1 MSRITKALS
10 LLVCLLCP
18 IMAAAQ
24 LATII
29 GTISDEKTTLSGAT
43 ISLLKGADSSWLKT
57 EISDD
62 KGVFTFSQVSG
73 GSYLLSATSVGYES
87 VLVPIIVNESTSLP
101 FNIQLH
107 KSNNSLGEVAVTA
120 KKPFIEMSLGKLVVN
135 IEGTSTTAIS
145 TVLDLLRRLPGVSVD
160 QNGNITMMGKAGV
173 MVLIDDRPTYLSG
186 DDLANYLRTI
196 TAEEVSQIELI
207 TQPGAKYDAA
217 GNTGVINV
225 KIKKN
230 RKQGLNGNLTL
241 SYGQGL
247 YYNRHE
253 SLQVNYK
260 KKKLNLSLGLTDM
273 EAIGFAD
280 YLETL
285 SYYNPA
291 TASLQAQ
298 TKVHSAPIEVFSNT
312 ALRLAV
318 DYQFSESTSSG
329 VNCRSNYHPN
339 INHGYINT
347 STTNFTNNNL
357 DFTNI
362 NSQDGFIRRDVMA
375 NAYITHKFSKE
386 HSLDLNLDY
395 LLFNKNAWQ
404 DIQNTKYDATMQPLP
419 GGLQLHSQQP
429 TNINVFSARADY
441 SGTLKHDIKMDAGL
455 KSSFVGTDNDAKFT
469 QYVGGAWVYD
479 STRSNRF
486 NYKENINAAYLN
498 FSKTLNPKWDVRLG
512 LRAEQTNSDGQ
523 QYVHDVHFTK
533 HYLSLFPTGFLSYKN
548 DSSNQFELNY
558 GRRIDRPSY
567 SQLNPFIYYA
577 YDYNYNVGNPNLQP
591 QFTNSIELKH
601 SYKNMIITSL
611 NYSAT
616 NDVMNDIL
624 EVNDSTRVVYKTQ
637 KNFASNNFGYAAIQ
651 FNKNIFKWWSFNS
664 SVSVFYASY
673 NGMVYNV
680 NKHVEYSGYSVSV
693 NTQFDFGKGWKADG
707 YGYYNSNGRT
717 SLTEYFSAN
726 GYMELGVSKK
736 INERF
741 LIKFSAEDPLYI
753 NKFHFNNEAA
763 NFKSDARVRYATQF
777 FSLAITW
784 KFGGKQS
791 ETHQISTI
799 DEAGRVK

>member
-1 MSRITKALS
+1 MSWITKVLS

-18 IMAAAQ
+18 LAAVAQ
-24 LATII
+24 LLTISGI
-29 GTISDEKTTLSGAT
+29 ISDEKATLSGAT
-43 ISLLKGADSSWLKT
+43 ISLLKGADSSWVKT

-87 VLVPIIVNESTSLP
+87 LLMPINVNENTSVP

-107 KSNNSLGEVAVTA
+107 KSNNSLGEVAITA

-173 MVLIDDRPTYLSG
+173 MVLIDDHPTYLSG

-241 SYGQGL
+241 SYGQGVR
-247 YYNRHE
+247 YNRHE

-260 KKKLNLSLGLTDM
+260 KKKLNLSFGLTDM

-285 SYYNPA
+285 SYFNVA
-291 TASLQAQ
+291 NSSLLAKS
-298 TKVHSAPIEVFSNT
+298 KVHSATIEDFSNT
-312 ALRLAV
+312 AIRLAA
-318 DYQFSESTSSG
+318 DYDLDKDNTIG
-329 VNCRSNYHPN
+329 VNVRSTYHPN
-339 INHGYINT
+339 NTHGDIST
-347 STTNFTNNNL
+347 ATTNDVNNS
-357 DFTNI
+357 I
-362 NSQDGFIRRDVMA
+362 GFGEVRNKDYHLRKDIMA
-375 NAYITHKFSKE
+375 NAYLTHKFNKDNT
-386 HSLDLNLDY
+386 LDVNLDY
-395 LLFNKNAWQ
+395 LAFTKTAWQ
-404 DIQNTKYDATMQPLP
+404 DINNTQYDVIKLLTNQQL
-419 GGLQLHSQQP
+419 LHSQQP
-429 TNINVFSARADY
+429 SEINVFSARADY
-441 SGTLKHDIKMDAGL
+441 SGTLKHDIKMEAGL
-455 KSSFVGTDNDAKFT
+455 KSSIVGTDNDAKFT

-498 FSKTLNPKWDVRLG
+498 FSKTLNPKWDARVG
-512 LRAEQTNSDGQ
+512 LRAEQTNADGQ

-533 HYLSLFPTGFLSYKN
+533 HYLSLFPTGFLSYKK

-567 SQLNPFIYYA
+567 NQLNPFIYYA
-577 YDYNYNVGNPNLQP
+577 FDYNYNVGNPNLQP

-601 SYKNMIITSL
+601 SYKNMIITTL

-637 KNFASNNFGYAAIQ
+637 KNFASNNFGYIGIQ
-651 FNKNIFKWWSFNS
+651 FNKNIFKWWSLNS

-673 NGMVYNV
+673 NGMVNNV

-707 YGYYNSNGRT
+707 YGYYNSNGRS
-717 SLTEYFSAN
+717 SLTESFMAN

-753 NKFHFNNEAA
+753 NKFYYYNEST

-777 FSLAITW
+777 FSLALTW

-791 ETHQISTI
+791 ETHQVSAI

>member
-1 MSRITKALS
+1 MSRITRALS
-10 LLVCLLCP
+10 LLICFLCP
-18 IMAAAQ
+18 LVVSAQ
-24 LATII
+24 LLTIS
-29 GTISDEKTTLSGAT
+29 GTVSDEKISLNGAT
-43 ISLLKGADSSWLKT
+43 ISLLKASDSSWVKT
-57 EISDD
+57 EISDE
-62 KGVFTFSQVSG
+62 KGNFAFNQVFV
-73 GSYLLSATSVGYES
+73 GSYLLSAILVGYES
-87 VLVPIIVNESTSLP
+87 LLMPITVNENNSTP
-101 FNIQLH
+101 FSIQLH
-107 KSNNSLGEVAVTA
+107 KSNNSLGEVAITA

-173 MVLIDDRPTYLSG
+173 MVLIDDRQTYLSG

-217 GNTGVINV
+217 GNTGIINV

-241 SYGQGL
+241 SYGQGVR
-247 YYNRHE
+247 YIRHE

-260 KKKLNLSLGLTDM
+260 KKKLNLSFGLTDM

-285 SYYNPA
+285 SYFNSA
-291 TASLQAQ
+291 NGSLLAKS
-298 TKVHSAPIEVFSNT
+298 KVHSESTEDFSTT
-312 ALRLAV
+312 ALRLGA
-318 DYQFSESTSSG
+318 DYDLDKDNSFG
-329 VNCRSNYHPN
+329 VNVRSTYHPN
-339 INHGYINT
+339 NT
-347 STTNFTNNNL
+347 RGDISTATTDDGNNS
-357 DFTNI
+357 I
-362 NSQDGFIRRDVMA
+362 GFGKVFSKDYHLRKDMMA
-375 NAYITHKFSKE
+375 NAYLTHKINKDN
-386 HSLDLNLDY
+386 SLDVNLDG
-395 LLFNKNAWQ
+395 LTFNKTAWQ
-404 DIQNTKYDATMQPLP
+404 DINNTQYDVIKLLTNQQL
-419 GGLQLHSQQP
+419 LHSQQP
-429 TNINVFSARADY
+429 SNINVFSARLDY
-441 SGTLKHDIKMDAGL
+441 SGTFKKGLKMEAGL
-455 KSSFVGTDNDAKFT
+455 KSSIVGTDNDAQFT
-469 QYVGGAWVYD
+469 QFDGLAFVYD

-498 FSKTLNPKWDVRLG
+498 FSKTLNPKWDARLG

-533 HYLSLFPTGFLSYKN
+533 HYLSIFPTGFISYKK

-567 SQLNPFIYYA
+567 NQLNPFIYYA

-601 SYKNMIITSL
+601 SYKNMIITTL

-616 NDVMNDIL
+616 NDVVNDIL

-637 KNFASNNFGYAAIQ
+637 KNFASNNFGYIGIQ
-651 FNKNIFKWWSFNS
+651 FNKNIFKWWTFNS
-664 SVSVFYASY
+664 SATFCYAAY
-673 NGMVYNV
+673 NGLINNV
-680 NKHVEYSGYSVSV
+680 NRHVEYSAFSISV

-726 GYMELGVSKK
+726 GYMEFGVSKK

-753 NKFHFNNEAA
+753 NKFHYNNESA

-777 FSLAITW
+777 FSLALTW

-791 ETHQISTI
+791 ETHLVSAI
-799 DEAGRVK
+799 DEAGRVR